1 MNNLQK
7 MVDLFQPNPIVEK
20 IMGQLADKIL
30 ELDQRRNLPCG
41 YLKTALALHLPQY
54 PLDTLCLG
62 GQDDLT
68 ANRQFLNVQGE
79 QLAKMIYD
87 KIHSL
92 PTELK
97 KMTLLARRTSK
108 IVHHSKE
115 IIEVDNDGRERPVY
129 FARVDP
135 NIGELIQQKLHY
147 IGYPRDDTLFH
158 FGLFR
163 QRGEFPFAYAAFSIL
178 DRKYVQNNLP
188 FELPMNNLLVLTRSF
203 NINNS
208 PENAMSLLFS
218 QCRQFFKKNLEVLKF
233 EAILTAANPNLF
245 FKAVSFRAC
254 WFFPFATTPFEPLY
268 YHGRY
273 ITRKHCQKE
282 FGTEKKRKLLKREDM
297 SKYLIVCQST
307 VWLGC
312 GISQEIFDQ
321 FVANKK
327 IKVVT
332 SREYQKG

>member
-79 QLAKMIYD
+79 KLAKMIYD

-135 NIGELIQQKLHY
+135 NIGELIQQNCTTSA
-147 IGYPRDDTLFH
+147 IQEMTRC
-158 FGLFR
+158 
-163 QRGEFPFAYAAFSIL
+163 SIL
-178 DRKYVQNNLP
+178 GYSGREVSSR
-188 FELPMNNLLVLTRSF
+188 LLMRLFQSLTESMCKT
-203 NINNS
+203 IC
-208 PENAMSLLFS
+208 LLN
-218 QCRQFFKKNLEVLKF
+218 CL
-233 EAILTAANPNLF
+233 
-245 FKAVSFRAC
+245 
-254 WFFPFATTPFEPLY
+254 
-268 YHGRY
+268 
-273 ITRKHCQKE
+273 
-282 FGTEKKRKLLKREDM
+282 
-297 SKYLIVCQST
+297 
-307 VWLGC
+307 
-312 GISQEIFDQ
+312 
-321 FVANKK
+321 
-327 IKVVT
+327 
-332 SREYQKG
+332 